1 MKSDINKAEKKKQ
14 LGRPHKAIDEKV
26 LANLSQ
32 IGCTQEEIGSIVGIS
47 ARTLQRRFAD
57 LLEVNKNKGKAS
69 LRKRMYEKA
78 MKGNDK
84 LLIWLSKNYLN
95 MVDKV
100 HTTSTTEPLP
110 LIIEAQAEEVK
121 DINGKTYKGTSI
133 GRRPNTSSMNKN
145 KRRLGGAKKYR
156 GQGR

>member
-1 MKSDINKAEKKKQ
+1 MESDINKTKIKKQ
-14 LGRPHKAIDEKV
+14 LGRPTKDIDKKV

-69 LRKRMYEKA
+69 LRKKMYEKA

-110 LIIEAQAEEVK
+110 LIIEAKAEDVTE
-121 DINGKTYKGTSI
+121 INGKE
-133 GRRPNTSSMNKN
+133 
-145 KRRLGGAKKYR
+145 KR
-156 GQGR
+156 